1 MAEGIQF
8 EIITSVGVLSESAKG
23 WKKEV
28 NLVKWNGREAK
39 YDIREWSPEH
49 TRMGKGITLTEE
61 EFQKLC
67 QLAAETEAM
76 K

>member
-1 MAEGIQF
+1 MADGIQF
-8 EIITSVGVLSESAKG
+8 EIVATIGILSESSRG

-39 YDIREWSPEH
+39 YDIREWSPDH
-49 TRMGKGITLTEE
+49 TRMGKGVTLTAE

-67 QLAAETEAM
+67 QLASAGDQM